1 MSHPHRFFAPYD
13 ETAVGRVPLPPE
25 EAHHALRVARLKQGD
40 RVSVI
45 NGRGDEISGILL
57 ISGRRD
63 AFVEVLERRH
73 CPPPRVAVTL
83 APGGLHQDKLQQE
96 IIRRAVET
104 SVSRVCFWQADH
116 SQKNIGFQ
124 ERWLRTA
131 VETCKQCG
139 RFYLPAIDTAPTLE
153 AFLEG
158 YSGPGIIGLP
168 EADPAA
174 PVSVEITDQLAVLVG
189 PEGDFSSREKTAA
202 MDFGLVPVSLGGYV
216 YRSETAAAVLMT
228 LVADRLGELGPAL
241 TVTSKVCSGE
251 GME

>member
-13 ETAVGRVPLPPE
+13 EITVARVPLPPE

-45 NGRGDEISGILL
+45 NGRGGEISGTLMA
-57 ISGRRD
+57 SGRRD
-63 AFVEVLERRH
+63 AFVEVMERRH

-104 SVSRVCFWQADH
+104 GVSRVCFWQADH
-116 SQKNIGFQ
+116 SQKSIVFQ

-131 VETCKQCG
+131 VESCKQCG
-139 RFYLPAIDTAPTLE
+139 RFYLPAIDTAPSLE
-153 AFLEG
+153 AFLEQ

-168 EADPAA
+168 EADPTA
-174 PVSVEITDQLAVLVG
+174 PVTVELTDRLAVLVG
-189 PEGDFSSREKTAA
+189 PEGDFSTREKAIAA
-202 MDFGLVPVSLGGYV
+202 DFGMAPVSLGGYV
-216 YRSETAAAVLMT
+216 YRSETAAAFLMT

-241 TVTSKVCSGE
+241 TVTSKMCSGK